1 MSLSVQDL
9 GHVES
14 VCEGREHHG
23 HPCSQPGQ
31 ARRDPRLMNM
41 LMMTMIIMTMVKMLM
56 MMTIF
61 YLSTTAGASHD
72 AKAKTPYTM
81 PLLDLYL

>member
-1 MSLSVQDL
+1 M
-9 GHVES
+9 
-14 VCEGREHHG
+14 
-23 HPCSQPGQ
+23 
-31 ARRDPRLMNM
+31 LMTIM
-41 LMMTMIIMTMVKMLM
+41 MMTMMTILVMTMMTVMMTTMVKMLM